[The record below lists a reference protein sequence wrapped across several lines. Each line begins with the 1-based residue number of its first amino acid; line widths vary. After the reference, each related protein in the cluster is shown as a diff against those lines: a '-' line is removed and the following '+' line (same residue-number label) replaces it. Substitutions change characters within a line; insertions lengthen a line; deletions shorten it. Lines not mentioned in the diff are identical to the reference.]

1 MLRKTA
7 LLIFLLFV
15 VAAAK
20 GEEALP
26 MELYFSPAELAR
38 IAGYG
43 EELVSSVTVSGQV
56 TCELCIRPGADL
68 LAFELPGAKVAVICE
83 SAGHNQVP
91 NSAFAMTDEYGN
103 FTIDLPSQLHA
114 TPNLEK
120 ACTVKVLQLP
130 IDSSCR
136 FLYRHRSTYGLRL
149 SSQEDGIRTYT
160 TGVIRLQHS
169 DTSSDK
175 CVNVENRID
184 NR

>member
-1 MLRKTA
+1 
-7 LLIFLLFV
+7 
-15 VAAAK
+15 
-20 GEEALP
+20 

-83 SAGHNQVP
+83 SAGHNQ
-91 NSAFAMTDEYGN
+91 
-103 FTIDLPSQLHA
+103 LHA

-136 FLYRHRSTYGLRL
+136 FLHRHRSTYGLRL